1 MYESRWDTFL
11 YLQSIIVVLYSY
23 KSKLRFSKIFWAT
36 EICKINEEIYMEYIC
51 KENYMYIY
59 IYIYMYIYVMYMY
72 ICMYMYMY
80 VHVCMKYCMY

>member
-36 EICKINEEIYMEYIC
+36 EICKINEEIYMEI
-51 KENYMYIY
+51 
-59 IYIYMYIYVMYMY
+59 
-72 ICMYMYMY
+72 
-80 VHVCMKYCMY
+80 